1 MDEHSEKNMS
11 KPPISKLLI
20 FVIAITFLIITA
32 YCVFAILSL
41 RNPNQSIFVVATE
54 STEKWDILVSNDFS
68 PAENDWDSQSVSN
81 EHYDATL
88 EFKDEKYHWDIVSK
102 DHVFFYINTYT
113 EPLTIFYTSIEVKL
127 TSGTYKPAYGVV
139 FQEQLNGDLYFFG
152 IYGEGF
158 FVNQYKN
165 AEWSET
171 IKYTKSPAILPVEVN
186 QLGVLA
192 NKSNVVF
199 FINDQFVGEIKSE
212 YTDGLLG
219 IAVSFNEAGL
229 HNTFE
234 FDNLIIKIP

>member
-102 DHVFFYINTYT
+102 DHVFFLHKHLHRAPNYFLYLHRSKTNKWH
-113 EPLTIFYTSIEVKL
+113 LQTSVWGCI
-127 TSGTYKPAYGVV
+127 SR
-139 FQEQLNGDLYFFG
+139 
-152 IYGEGF
+152 
-158 FVNQYKN
+158 
-165 AEWSET
+165 T
-171 IKYTKSPAILPVEVN
+171 IKWRS
-186 QLGVLA
+186 
-192 NKSNVVF
+192 VF
-199 FINDQFVGEIKSE
+199 FWDLWRRIFCESI
-212 YTDGLLG
+212 
-219 IAVSFNEAGL
+219 
-229 HNTFE
+229 
-234 FDNLIIKIP
+234 